1 MSAFR
6 LFIDENSTVNA
17 MYGVFVITAL
27 ESWDLS
33 LPRLYAYTAT
43 TSLIRPNFFYRKIWK
58 GKLILTGDCSFFEI
72 SRTWAG
78 FSKSVRAGKGRF
90 PFR

>member
-17 MYGVFVITAL
+17 MYGVFVITAI

-33 LPRLYAYTAT
+33 LPR
-43 TSLIRPNFFYRKIWK
+43 
-58 GKLILTGDCSFFEI
+58 
-72 SRTWAG
+72 
-78 FSKSVRAGKGRF
+78 
-90 PFR
+90 

>member
-17 MYGVFVITAL
+17 KYGVFVITAL

-33 LPRLYAYTAT
+33 LPR
-43 TSLIRPNFFYRKIWK
+43 
-58 GKLILTGDCSFFEI
+58 
-72 SRTWAG
+72 
-78 FSKSVRAGKGRF
+78 
-90 PFR
+90 